1 MNDHP
6 AMSGT
11 GRRLIRCG
19 IVLWGLRG
27 ADDLE
32 YTVSAPPQG

>member
-1 MNDHP
+1 MSDDLG
-6 AMSGT
+6 MSGA
-11 GRRLIRCG
+11 GRRLIRRG
-19 IVLWGLRG
+19 IVMWGLRG